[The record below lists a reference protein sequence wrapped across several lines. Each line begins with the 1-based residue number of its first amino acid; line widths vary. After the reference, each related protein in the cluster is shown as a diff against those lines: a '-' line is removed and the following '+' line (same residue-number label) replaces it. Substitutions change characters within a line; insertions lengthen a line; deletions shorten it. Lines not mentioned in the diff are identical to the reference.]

1 MECAWKELLE
11 LIPPWLRREAD
22 PEKNAL
28 QEIRVRLGQPVVLMA
43 QDNHRVIR
51 RPARKEDLQYI
62 INSATRYSPWT
73 ASTMAQGYLST
84 TGGHRVGICGE
95 VSIREGIMTGI
106 SSVRSVN
113 IRICRDFPG
122 ISRNLWLRPGSVLI
136 IGPPGCGK
144 STLLRDLVRN
154 RSRNQ
159 NVAVVDTRGELFPA
173 QFEAGE
179 RTDIL
184 PGCGKEEGIDMVLRT
199 MTPQCI
205 AVDEITAA
213 SDCNAVIKA
222 AWCGVS
228 ILATAHASSI
238 MDLRS
243 RPIYRELVR
252 CRIFETVVTLRSD
265 KSWSEERMMY
275 D

>member
-11 LIPPWLRREAD
+11 LIPPWLRRDAD

-113 IRICRDFPG
+113 VRICRDFPG

-184 PGCGKEEGIDMVLRT
+184 TGCGKEEGIDMVLRT

>member
-113 IRICRDFPG
+113 VRICRDFPG

-184 PGCGKEEGIDMVLRT
+184 TGCGKEEGIDMVLRT